1 MKMEARLAKKDEE
14 IALLRAE
21 ISARNRL
28 NTYLLERIAWLERQK
43 FGPKTERHAVE
54 NPDQLAL
61 ELELQPTAS
70 SGEESET
77 EKITYTRKKAKNSH
91 PGRHPLAAHLP
102 RKEVII
108 EPQEDTTG
116 MKCMGEEV
124 TEVLA
129 KIPAVLFVIRYI
141 RKKYVGENEQV
152 LIGKLPSRAIP
163 KGIADES
170 LLADIMVSKYIDHL
184 PLYRQI
190 ERLKRSSVDI
200 SRSTISDW
208 VGQTARLLE
217 PLYEALKTSVTKYS
231 AYIQADE
238 SPIKVL
244 DKTKKGKSHQGYMWV
259 YRDVGDKLVLFD
271 YRKGRGREGPTEL
284 LKDFQGHLQTDGYA
298 VYDMYETSPEITL
311 MGCMA
316 HARRYFFEA
325 KHNDPKR
332 ANHFLREVQKL
343 YAIESQ
349 LRDQDADHDM
359 RAHLREQQALPI
371 LHQLFNWLKEQY
383 PKVLPKSAIGKAI
396 TYSLLRWKKLSE
408 YAYFGMGEIDNNLI
422 ENQIRPL
429 ALGRK
434 NYLFA
439 GSHKAA
445 QQTAIIYSILLS
457 AKQNKLDPYRFLY
470 TLLKRLPD
478 HPINK
483 IDELLPHHFQDKD
496 FHQDLIKEA

>member
-1 MKMEARLAKKDEE
+1 MELVESLAEKDAIIARQA
-14 IALLRAE
+14 AE
-21 ISARNRL
+21 IS
-28 NTYLLERIAWLERQK
+28 LLEQRIAWLERQK
-43 FGPKTERHAVE
+43 FGPRTERHSVE

-61 ELELQPTAS
+61 DLGLEPAAPSQ
-70 SGEESET
+70 EEAQT
-77 EKITYTRKKAKNSH
+77 EEITYTRKKKKH
-91 PGRHPLAAHLP
+91 PGRHPLPEHLP

-108 EPQEDTTG
+108 EPEADTTG
-116 MKCMGEEV
+116 MKCIGEEV

-141 RKKYVGENEQV
+141 RKKYVGKNDNI
-152 LIGKLPSRAIP
+152 LIGNLPSRAIP

-170 LLADIMVSKYIDHL
+170 LLADIIVSKYIDHL

-190 ERLKRSSVDI
+190 ERLKRQSVEI
-200 SRSTISDW
+200 SRSTMSDW
-208 VGQTARLLE
+208 VGQTARLLQ
-217 PLYEALKTSVTKYS
+217 PLYEALKTSVTTYS
-231 AYIQADE
+231 AYLQTDE

-244 DKTKKGKSHQGYMWV
+244 DKTKSGKSHQGYMWV

-298 VYDMYETSPEITL
+298 VYDMYEKSPRITL

-325 KHNDPKR
+325 KNNDLKR
-332 ANHFLREVQKL
+332 ANWFLVEVQKL
-343 YAIESQ
+343 YKIEKH
-349 LRDQDADHDM
+349 LREQNADHDM
-359 RAHLREQQALPI
+359 RKLVRQQEALPI
-371 LHQLFNWLKEQY
+371 LQSIFNWLKEEY

-396 TYSLLRWKKLSE
+396 AYSLQRWNKLSE

-445 QQTAIIYSILLS
+445 QNTAILYSILLS
-457 AKQNKLDPYRFLY
+457 AKQNKLNPYRYLY

-483 IDELLPHHFQDKD
+483 IAELLPHNFQDKG
-496 FHQDLIKEA
+496 FEENISGEG